1 MQLNLQGQ
9 RMYKIEIEVSGPP
22 IGKGRPRF
30 TRSGHTYTPQ
40 KTKEYERRIHAAAWA
55 EMAKHDIDMTDRPVH
70 VDIIAFM
77 DIPKSWSKKKRLEAE
92 YGCISP
98 VGTPDVD
105 NIAKATLDGL
115 QGTIFKSDAQVT
127 SLRVKK
133 TYCHPDRGP
142 VLYVSVS
149 WTDEGE

>member
-1 MQLNLQGQ
+1 
-9 RMYKIEIEVSGPP
+9 MYKVELEITGQP

-30 TRSGHTYTPQ
+30 TKAGHTYTPQ

-55 EMAKHDIDMTDRPVH
+55 AMAKQDIDQTDRPVA

-77 DIPKSWSKKKRLEAE
+77 DIPKSWTKKKKLEAE
-92 YGCISP
+92 YGAISP
-98 VGTPDVD
+98 VGTPDCD
-105 NIAKATLDGL
+105 NIAKIVCDGL
-115 QGTIFKSDAQVT
+115 NNTLYYDDKQVT
-127 SLRVKK
+127 SLRVRK

-149 WTDEGE
+149 WTDEGA